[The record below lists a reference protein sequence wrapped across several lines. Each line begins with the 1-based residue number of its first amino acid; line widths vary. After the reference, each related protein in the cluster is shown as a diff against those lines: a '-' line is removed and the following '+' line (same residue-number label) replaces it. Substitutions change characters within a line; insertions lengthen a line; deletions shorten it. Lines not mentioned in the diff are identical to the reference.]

1 VGKCMLRATQSC
13 FVMQLAKNSCKRRRV
28 SQRKALDDTVNH
40 DAHFLVGPQQVKMSG
55 TRAQL
60 ASRSPYFQ
68 SMFFGSTKMQ
78 ESQPNAVI
86 KLEELDPEAFRNI
99 LQYCETESADLNE
112 DNVIAT
118 LYAAKYLQLDILAEG
133 CRTWLEEHLN
143 EDTCLVIRQQ
153 AEQLN
158 EPELMESAHAFIL
171 KHAGVVIQNNSFSEL
186 SKDYVKSLIARDDIY
201 VQEVL
206 YDCHIVL

>member
-1 VGKCMLRATQSC
+1 M
-13 FVMQLAKNSCKRRRV
+13 
-28 SQRKALDDTVNH
+28 
-40 DAHFLVGPQQVKMSG
+40 KMSA

-60 ASRSPYFQ
+60 ASRSPYFR
-68 SMFFGSTKMQ
+68 SMFFGSTNMQ

-99 LQYCETESADLNE
+99 LQYCYTESADLNE
-112 DNVIAT
+112 DNIIAT
-118 LYAAKYLQLDILAEG
+118 LYAAKYFQLDILAEG

-153 AEQLN
+153 AEHLN
-158 EPELMESAHAFIL
+158 EPELMESADKFIL
-171 KHAGVVIQNNSFSEL
+171 KHAAKLFQKHNFSEL
-186 SKDYVKSLIARDDIY
+186 SKDYLKSLIARDDIY